1 MRILQDQEEVKFLK
15 YHNKKTTIQGITFD
29 SKLEAKRYIEL
40 KLLEKANEIEDL
52 QLQPSFELQPSFK
65 KNGKTF
71 RAITYKGD
79 FSYIDKKTGKK
90 IVEDTKGFKT
100 RDYIL
105 KNKLFEYKF
114 QELTIKEV
122 KR

>member
-1 MRILQDQEEVKFLK
+1 MKSLK
-15 YHNKKTTIQGITFD
+15 YHNKKTIVQGITFD
-29 SKLEAKRYIEL
+29 SKLEAKRFQEL
-40 KLLEKANEIEDL
+40 KLLERAREIEDL

-79 FSYIDKKTGKK
+79 FSYLDKRTGKK

-114 QELTIKEV
+114 PELTIKEV
-122 KR
+122 KK